1 MVLRAVDV
9 SAGVDTARLPDCR
22 PTERADGSVAP
33 VSTRGALVAGS
44 ALIVLACGCSSGSGK
59 TAHHDGQAAGVDVDA
74 TANHVCAE
82 DDHDV
87 FAPLAPLVLKN
98 APSGYPRRADSLA
111 DTGPTDLEK
120 AVLEDPLNDPKD
132 ARQTLRAAGFLRG
145 YQRQWSTGD
154 TIGQNFIFV
163 YQFATPAGALSYLSH
178 WRTAV
183 IADVSGAPPVP
194 FTPLVPGAI
203 GLESR
208 SGRASIRCDPVR
220 RRGSTRSRPWPRAD
234 PDWTLGLRR
243 ILWRSRST
251 RFFPDVPVACDNDRL
266 RSGREG

>member
-1 MVLRAVDV
+1 ML
-9 SAGVDTARLPDCR
+9 
-22 PTERADGSVAP
+22 
-33 VSTRGALVAGS
+33 TRGALVAGS
-44 ALIVLACGCSSGSGK
+44 ALIVLACGCSSGTPK
-59 TAHHDGQAAGVDVDA
+59 TAPTTTVKPPAPTSTRPPTTSAPKTTTTFAGP
-74 TANHVCAE
+74 
-82 DDHDV
+82 
-87 FAPLAPLVLKN
+87 PLAPLVLKD

-120 AVLEDPLNDPKD
+120 AVLDDPLNDPKD

-145 YQRQWSTGD
+145 YQRQWSTSD

-183 IADVSGAPPVP
+183 IADASGAPPVP

-208 SGRASIRCDPVR
+208 TSRASSGVALFAKGVFAVQAVATGGPGLDP
-220 RRGSTRSRPWPRAD
+220 RPPTNSLALAQYALL
-234 PDWTLGLRR
+234 P
-243 ILWRSRST
+243 
-251 RFFPDVPVACDNDRL
+251 
-266 RSGREG
+266 